1 MMVNIQLG
9 TIDIERLKQFVEW
22 LEKAPLSIENLDFSA
37 QIQKGDVTVNI
48 KAPRVTK
55 K

>member
-1 MMVNIQLG
+1 MQVTIQLG
-9 TIDIERLKQFVEW
+9 TIPMERLKEFVEW
-22 LEKAPLSIENLDFSA
+22 LDKAPLSIENLDFSA
-37 QIQKGDVTVNI
+37 QVTKGDVTVNI